1 LSRTTTLLDDAL
13 ARLKKNPDAF
23 AAYEKAMATGLAAKL
38 AEFKRDLSPSEVTEA
53 GLPAVLRDRFI
64 GKSGRY
70 LVQIYPKGDV
80 WDDAPLNRFVTAL
93 RTVDPDVT
101 GPPVQT
107 YAIASVMRHGY
118 ERAALLAL
126 IGVFIFVFA
135 DFRNLRDTVLATVPL
150 LFGGLWLLEA
160 MGILGWEFNLANLF
174 AVPIII
180 GTGVDN
186 GVNLVYRWRE
196 ERDKAQLIL
205 DKSVGKSVTIASLTT
220 IAGFAALIPATHRG
234 ISSLGWVLSLGV
246 AMILIA
252 TLVVLP
258 ALFELIGRRINRAQA
273 SDAAPETDPTPAPR
287 TATAR
292 RSGMLAIAIAAGAA
306 LAIASSSYA
315 ATGSR
320 ASSDAVVADAEAL
333 IKQAGEATPTDTQKI
348 HAAID
353 KLHEA
358 IRIDPRNDAA
368 YVDLGFCYGVLRDA
382 ATATDMYMKATQLNP
397 SGENFIELA
406 DIYLRVGDAEDA
418 LLAANAGL
426 SKEPSNARLYNAKG
440 MALNDLQRFGEAA
453 EAWEKALRLN
463 PKLAA
468 AKANLDALN
477 GGSTGRGSITKHP
490 QHN

>member
-1 LSRTTTLLDDAL
+1 VL
-13 ARLKKNPDAF
+13 AKLNADPNAF
-23 AAYEKAMATGLAAKL
+23 ASYEKAMASGLATKL
-38 AEFKRDLSPSEVTEA
+38 TEFKRDLTPSEVTEA

-107 YAIASVMRHGY
+107 YSIATVMRHGY
-118 ERAALLAL
+118 ERAAILAL

-135 DFRNLRDTVLATVPL
+135 DFRNLRDTILATVPL
-150 LFGGLWLLEA
+150 LFGGLWMLEA
-160 MGILGWEFNLANLF
+160 MGLLGWEFNLANLF

-196 ERDKAQLIL
+196 ERNKAQLIL

-234 ISSLGWVLSLGV
+234 ISSLGWVLSVGV
-246 AMILIA
+246 ALILIA

-258 ALFELIGRRINRAQA
+258 ALFELIGRRINLKQVPGAE
-273 SDAAPETDPTPAPR
+273 PETDPSPAVGR
-287 TATAR
+287 IAR
-292 RSGMLAIAIAAGAA
+292 RSGMLAIAIALGAA
-306 LAIASSSYA
+306 LSLSLASISYA
-315 ATGSR
+315 ASHDSGDR
-320 ASSDAVVADAEAL
+320 AASDPIVADAEAL
-333 IKQAGEATPTDTQKI
+333 IKQAGESSPADTKKI
-348 HAAID
+348 HTAID

-358 IRIDPRNDAA
+358 LKIDPQNDAA
-368 YVDLGFCYGVLRDA
+368 YVDLGFCYGVLRDGT
-382 ATATDMYMKATQLNP
+382 TATDMYMKATQLNP
-397 SGENFIELA
+397 SADNFIELA
-406 DIYLRVGDAEDA
+406 DVYLRVGDAEDA

-426 SKEPSNARLYNAKG
+426 AKDPSNARLYNAKG
-440 MALNDLQRFGEAA
+440 MALNDLQRFAEAE

-477 GGSTGRGSITKHP
+477 GGQTGRGSIHKHP
-490 QHN
+490 QQN